1 MNDYTFG
8 SRIHKLRR
16 NMGLSQNQLADMLG
30 ISGKAVSKWETGCAK
45 PQLDTV
51 KKLSSIFN
59 VSVDELLSGASSEKQ
74 ITKIVITGGPC
85 AGKTTALCKIQ
96 EHFAQLGYCV
106 IFVPEVATELITGG
120 VAPWTLD
127 TNLEYQLCQTQMQI
141 QKEGIFEQAA
151 RSVFGHSKILI
162 VCDRGT
168 MDNKAYMS
176 DVEFSQVLSALDLNH
191 TELRDRY
198 GDQDQKRLYQ

>member
-1 MNDYTFG
+1 MDMNDYTFG

-127 TNLEYQLCQTQMQI
+127 TNIEYQLCQTQMQI
-141 QKEGIFEQAA
+141 QKAYVEKFCPP
-151 RSVFGHSKILI
+151 SVVSRFDELASYYDG
-162 VCDRGT
+162 V
-168 MDNKAYMS
+168 NKNPRE
-176 DVEFSQVLSALDLNH
+176 DFSM
-191 TELRDRY
+191 E
-198 GDQDQKRLYQ
+198 